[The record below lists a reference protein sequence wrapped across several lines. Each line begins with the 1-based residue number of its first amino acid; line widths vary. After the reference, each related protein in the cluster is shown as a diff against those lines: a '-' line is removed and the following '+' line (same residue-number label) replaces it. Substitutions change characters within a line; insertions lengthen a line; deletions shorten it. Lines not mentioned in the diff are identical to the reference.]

1 VNTSPA
7 RGRFGGPGPLSASA
21 GASAVELVAALAIL
35 VAVGAAAG
43 AGAIHLRA
51 VVSVRSAAA
60 EVGAVLYRARMY
72 AITQG
77 VNVGVKYRFREGRYE
92 WALYGDS
99 NGNGV
104 RSADIAA
111 GIDRSIGV
119 LSTWG
124 RNDVR
129 PAIMTGISIPDPDGS
144 GRLSGNPDDPIRF
157 NRSDICSFSALGEST
172 PGSIYLWD
180 GSDRMAVVRVYGRTG
195 KIRTLFYHR
204 GDAGWTK

>member
-1 VNTSPA
+1 VNTPPA
-7 RGRFGGPGPLSASA
+7 RGRFGGPGSLSASA
-21 GASAVELVAALAIL
+21 GLSAVELVAALAIL
-35 VAVGAAAG
+35 LAVGAAAG
-43 AGAIHLRA
+43 AGAAHLRA
-51 VVSVRSAAA
+51 VVSIRSAAA

-77 VNVGVKYRFREGRYE
+77 VNVGVKYRFREGRWE
-92 WALYGDS
+92 WALYGDA

-104 RSADIAA
+104 RSVDIAS
-111 GIDRSIGV
+111 GVDRSIGV

-124 RNDVR
+124 RNDAR

-144 GRLSGNPDDPIRF
+144 GRLSGSADDPIRF

-180 GSDRMAVVRVYGRTG
+180 GRDRMAVVRVYGRTG
-195 KIRTLFYHR
+195 KIRTLFYRR
-204 GDAGWTK
+204 GDSEWTK

>member
-1 VNTSPA
+1 VKPAPA

-21 GASAVELVAALAIL
+21 GVSAVELVGALAIL

-43 AGAIHLRA
+43 AGVVHLRA

-77 VNVGVKYRFREGRYE
+77 VNVGVKYRFRDGRYE
-92 WALYGDS
+92 WALYGDT

-104 RSADIAA
+104 RSAEIAA

-124 RNDVR
+124 RDDVR
-129 PAIMTGISIPDPDGS
+129 PGIMTRASIPDPDGS
-144 GRLSGNPDDPIRF
+144 GRLSGDPNDPIRF
-157 NRSDICSFSALGEST
+157 NRSDICSFSALGECT

-180 GSDRMAVVRVYGRTG
+180 GHDRMAVVRVYGRTG
-195 KIRTLFYHR
+195 KIRTLFYRR
-204 GDAGWTK
+204 GDPGWTK